1 MLISGLMTLQQLI
14 ASEYR
19 LKQLFLSEGGR
30 EFLEKAANISQGAV
44 RAHIDQFLSVIQQS
58 K

>member
-1 MLISGLMTLQQLI
+1 MTLQQLV

-30 EFLEKAANISQGAV
+30 EFLEKTAKISKGAV
-44 RAHIDQFLSVIQQS
+44 RAHVDQFLSGIQQS